1 MSSLVSRMV
10 IAVVSSYTLTMFL
23 AISAQWA
30 VQRTGYSA
38 SLGVLISALLPLT
51 FLLSA
56 TVLEYLEDGNIAR
69 ALKISLVYTAVA
81 VVLVVGLYF
90 VLSPRSG
97 LARGWHRSSPV
108 AEVAAPRIPVN
119 PMWTSRLAG
128 CPFGGGAASAAA

>member
-1 MSSLVSRMV
+1 MSSLVSRMA

-23 AISAQWA
+23 AITVQWA

-38 SLGVLISALLPLT
+38 SLGVLISALLPAT

-81 VVLVVGLYF
+81 VVLVVGLYL
-90 VLSPRSG
+90 VLSPGSR

-108 AEVAAPRIPVN
+108 AERTAPRIPVN
-119 PMWTSRLAG
+119 PLRTAG
-128 CPFGGGAASAAA
+128 CAFGAGAASAAA